1 VHIRLRFLLAG
12 ALAAL
17 AVAGCS
23 SAPVEDV
30 KSGEPKAAGSAMTA
44 APEGAPE
51 GATAQAQNLAE
62 QAEKVMLD
70 PAVPPREKYP
80 QALKMFREALQLD
93 PNNALAKDGIK
104 LIEDIYK
111 SMGRPVPE

>member
-1 VHIRLRFLLAG
+1 
-12 ALAAL
+12 
-17 AVAGCS
+17 
-23 SAPVEDV
+23 
-30 KSGEPKAAGSAMTA
+30 
-44 APEGAPE
+44 
-51 GATAQAQNLAE
+51 
-62 QAEKVMLD
+62 MLD

>member
-1 VHIRLRFLLAG
+1 MLIRLRILLTG

-23 SAPVEDV
+23 TAPIEDV
-30 KSGEPKAAGSAMTA
+30 KSGEPKAVGSAMTA
-44 APEGAPE
+44 APDGAPE

-70 PAVPPREKYP
+70 PAIPPREKYP
-80 QALKMFREALQLD
+80 QALTMFREALQLD
-93 PNNALAKDGIK
+93 PDNTLAKDSIK